1 MFQVNRI
8 ENRLL
13 KLEEKRFSDLAV
25 REREHL
31 QEWLANQPDA
41 LGEELLIIQKEFD
54 GFADTRERLDL
65 LALDKDGQL
74 VVIENKLDDSGRDVA
89 WQALKYAAYVSSLK
103 TTQVIDIYQSYLDRY
118 CGGGSAVAKI
128 CEFLDVEELD
138 AIVLN
143 PGHSQRLIFI
153 AAKFRKEVTSTVLWL
168 REHSIDARCFKVVPY
183 VFAEELFVDIQP
195 VIPTPEAADF
205 MISMAE
211 KETEEKSARGVQRWS
226 HEMRIEF
233 WEKLLESFRGRG
245 LERWQNIG
253 ASKDHW
259 LTSSTGASACNIV
272 LIFLRHEIR
281 VELQLN
287 RSITSENKWLF
298 DQLAAKA
305 DQYDAKLD
313 TTLDWRRMDDKKVSI
328 ISCKLPVQ
336 GYSKENWTDM
346 IAWLADHYRQMERA
360 FAESVRQLATQVRSG
375 EAS

>member
-1 MFQVNRI
+1 MFQVNRT
-8 ENRLL
+8 ENRLR
-13 KLEEKRFSDLAV
+13 KLEEKRFSDLAL

-41 LGEELLIIQKEFD
+41 LGEDLLIIQKEFD

-183 VFAEELFVDIQP
+183 VFAEELFVDIQS

-211 KETEEKSARGVQRWS
+211 KETEEKSAKGVQRWS

-233 WEKLLESFRGRG
+233 WEKLLESFRSRG

-305 DQYDAKLD
+305 DQYNAKLD

-346 IAWLADHYRQMERA
+346 ISWLADHYQQMERA
-360 FAESVRQLATQVRSG
+360 FAEPVRQLVTQVRAG
-375 EAS
+375 DAS